1 MPSPSFT
8 LDAQLRFHDK
18 WLKIDLQ
25 RAFSPEGLS
34 EMWNEMVKDEEI
46 TFSGGEDA
54 AHPDCDCFGA
64 QKKDEANDKEK
75 KEEEETSASVHHAI
89 IESWDWGR
97 QPGMELKECLMVLV
111 EDQQKISSLLAKST
125 LSAQRLRQRLV
136 ILERYLISLSHSM
149 MEEKYEVCWKT
160 PPTPPLPATDNKSRP
175 VNKGVEGLARVGSRA
190 ALSFAFAF
198 LRRAWRSDDADLCSE
213 LLQESLDA
221 LRALPEATLFD
232 EGSVSSVWL
241 EVVERATK
249 FLSDVHG
256 SATTKGNIPL
266 QDQHLV
272 LAILLELAVQRGTL
286 QLLSAVLLLLRL
298 WESGT
303 KEMDNERSTQGT
315 SAPLLPLLQRFQNI
329 HSSKEEVAEEE
340 EPEILTAPLSPNES
354 FLQYLTLPQD
364 NDLAIDLRQTAV
376 VIMAH
381 LDRLAGPYSPPQCN
395 SPSSHKGSLQEVIAW
410 GLLGWKLYAN
420 VNGPIQCRSLSSLG
434 VAQIVCSEK
443 GFLIL
448 SRSSSVYTQNYKSTT
463 LFQSPMMIHSL
474 SSRKIVK
481 LAAHPDG
488 QHYLA
493 LSANGEVFSWGCGDG
508 GRLGHGDTRYLEEP
522 ALITAFSGKQAGKH
536 VVHVAC
542 GSTYSA
548 AITADGELY
557 TWGRGN
563 YGRLGHSSEDQT
575 TPMLVTALKGL
586 KVVDVA
592 CGSGDAQTLAVTEN
606 QVWSW
611 GDGDYGKLG
620 RGGSDGCK
628 TPKLVEKLQDLDIV
642 KVCCGSQFSVALT
655 KDGQVYTWGKGDN
668 QRLGHGTDEHVRY
681 PKLLD
686 SLQKKVVDVAVG
698 STHCLA
704 LTEDGEVLSWGSN
717 DKLQHFDTLFSNKKQ
732 PKALP
737 GLNSKHIVGISCG
750 PGQSFAWSSCSE
762 WSVGQCVP
770 FVVDIC
776 PVTFEQLDLLLR
788 QVSEGMDG
796 SSDWPPPQEKECI
809 VVATLNLLRLQ

>member
-1 MPSPSFT
+1 MPSPSFF

-46 TFSGGEDA
+46 SFSGEES
-54 AHPDCDCFGA
+54 AHPDCTDCFGT
-64 QKKDEANDKEK
+64 QKKDEPNDKEK
-75 KEEEETSASVHHAI
+75 KEEEDSPTSVHHSI
-89 IESWDWGR
+89 IETWDWGR
-97 QPGMELKECLMVLV
+97 QPETELKDCLMVLV
-111 EDQQKISSLLAKST
+111 DDQQKLSAQMAKST

-149 MEEKYEVCWKT
+149 MEEKYKVRWKT
-160 PPTPPLPATDNKSRP
+160 PPNPPLPAADNKPRP
-175 VNKGVEGLARVGSRA
+175 ASKGVDGLARVGSRA

-232 EGSVSSVWL
+232 EGTVSAVWL

-249 FLSDVHG
+249 FLDVH
-256 SATTKGNIPL
+256 SNASTKGNIPL
-266 QDQHLV
+266 QDQHLA

-298 WESGT
+298 WDSGT
-303 KEMDNERSTQGT
+303 REMDNERSTQGT
-315 SAPLLPLLQRFQNI
+315 SAPLLPLLQRFHNI
-329 HSSKEEVAEEE
+329 HSSKEEVIPEEE
-340 EPEILTAPLSPNES
+340 AEILTAPLSPNES
-354 FLQYLTLPQD
+354 FLRYLTLPQD

-381 LDRLAGPYSPPQCN
+381 LDRLAAPCSPPHCN
-395 SPSSHKGSLQEVIAW
+395 SPTSHKGTLQEVIAW

-420 VNGPIQCRSLSSLG
+420 VSGPIQCKALSNVG
-434 VAQIVCSEK
+434 VVQIVCSEK
-443 GFLIL
+443 CFLIL
-448 SRSSSVYTQNYKSTT
+448 SSTGAVYSQNYKSTT
-463 LFQSPMMIHSL
+463 LAPMLVHAL
-474 SSRKIVK
+474 SSRKITK

-488 QHYLA
+488 QHFMA
-493 LSANGEVFSWGCGDG
+493 LSSNGEVFSWGCGDG
-508 GRLGHGDTRYLEEP
+508 GRLGHGDTYLEEP
-522 ALITAFSGKQAGKH
+522 TVIAAFNGKQVGKH

-548 AITADGELY
+548 AVTADGELY

-575 TPMLVTALKGL
+575 TPLLVTALKGL

-681 PKLLD
+681 PKFLD
-686 SLQKKVVDVAVG
+686 SLQKKVVDIAVG

-704 LTEDGEVLSWGSN
+704 LTEDGDVHSWGSN
-717 DKLQHFDTLFSNKKQ
+717 DKLQHFDTLSNKKQ

-762 WSVGQCVP
+762 WSVGLRVP
-770 FVVDIC
+770 FVVDVC

-796 SSDWPPPQEKECI
+796 SSDWPPPQEKECM